1 MKRAQ
6 HVNVIIEESDRLAAL
21 VNDILDPSK
30 LENSINL
37 DKRRFD
43 ISEKLAD
50 VLTRYTVLSEQKGYK
65 FYLSIDEPHY
75 IEADVI
81 KIEQVLYN
89 LINNAVNYTGESKTI
104 YITQLKR
111 DKNVRIEITDT
122 GDGIDE
128 ELLPL
133 IFDRYYRA
141 EKHKREVVGTGLG
154 LSIVKQIL
162 KQHNF
167 PFGVQST
174 KGVGSTFWF
183 EAPIS
188 DDTRSM
194 SERAQKA
201 LSSRISTA
209 EASDTGE
216 DKDG

>member
-1 MKRAQ
+1 MDAK
-6 HVNVIIEESDRLAAL
+6 
-21 VNDILDPSK
+21 
-30 LENSINL
+30 
-37 DKRRFD
+37 
-43 ISEKLAD
+43 
-50 VLTRYTVLSEQKGYK
+50 
-65 FYLSIDEPHY
+65 
-75 IEADVI
+75 
-81 KIEQVLYN
+81 
-89 LINNAVNYTGESKTI
+89 
-104 YITQLKR
+104 
-111 DKNVRIEITDT
+111 KNRGVE
-122 GDGIDE
+122 
-128 ELLPL
+128 
-133 IFDRYYRA
+133 
-141 EKHKREVVGTGLG
+141 GTGLG

-194 SERAQKA
+194 SERAQRV